1 MTKHVCCLP
10 VSPVLT
16 NVPSNVF
23 VVHVKV
29 VDTNLQGLAKIKA
42 PKKRYVPSSTGG
54 QGSSSTVPGEQI
66 PFKLVESYLQEM
78 SEAEQLITRRF
89 LMCSL
94 IYRNAQRQGL
104 VTHLKVIEQSL
115 AKAQET
121 ANGTVYVYKVH

>member
-16 NVPSNVF
+16 NVTSNVF

-29 VDTNLQGLAKIKA
+29 VDTKLQGLTKTKA
-42 PKKRYVPSSTGG
+42 PEERCVPSSKG

-94 IYRNAQRQGL
+94 IYGNAQRQGL

-121 ANGTVYVYKVH
+121 TVYVYKVH

>member
-1 MTKHVCCLP
+1 MLISRIPDDGGSEKERSL
-10 VSPVLT
+10 
-16 NVPSNVF
+16 
-23 VVHVKV
+23 VVRVKV
-29 VDTNLQGLAKIKA
+29 VDTKLQGLAKTKA
-42 PKKRYVPSSTGG
+42 PEERCVPSSKG